1 MPLVAVISS
10 NPVESIFVA
19 VVLMAISS
27 PIIRRVAAAEA
38 SPWLIRILWISL
50 ILHLLGAPAQVYV
63 VHHFYHGIAD
73 WKRYDQQGSILGPE
87 FRHFDFSF
95 TGAHVRGIVND
106 GSVSIATGIV
116 MAVVGTNQIA
126 AFLVFSW
133 FSFVGTL
140 LFYRA
145 FTLTFR
151 EARLHHRRYA
161 IMLFFMPS
169 MIFWTADVSK
179 EAIMMLS
186 LGVTAYG
193 AAKVLVHRRGGFS
206 LMIIGVAIG
215 ILIRPN
221 ELLLFLGAFAVAL
234 MVRPSADSRSFGGF
248 RRVGGLLVMG
258 SLLFVTVFLTFHYLH
273 TSGGSLSLN
282 QVQQNNTG
290 AGIGFGSSNL
300 AYSSSPS
307 YYWRD
312 VYTVL
317 FDPLPFNAHGASQ
330 LVAAM
335 ENTLIVVL
343 VLVSLRQL
351 RMTVRASFARPYV
364 MMCTIYSLLFIYAF
378 AALGNLGLIAR
389 ERTLL
394 FPFFLV
400 LLCIPRTPKG
410 RPAVYPW
417 ELRRKARRR
426 QRRQIAAA
434 LAQGRQPPS
443 VGRERVPVP
452 ALARAAGPDGAT
464 VGDAEPAAGDPD
476 GPGAGGPPTSDLGPP
491 GG

>member
-1 MPLVAVISS
+1 MALVAAISS
-10 NPVESIFVA
+10 NPVVALFVTA
-19 VVLMAISS
+19 VLMAISS

-38 SPWLIRILWISL
+38 SPWLVRILWLSL

-95 TGAHVRGIVND
+95 ANANVRGIVND

-116 MAVVGTNQIA
+116 MAIVGTNQIA
-126 AFLVFSW
+126 TFLVFSW
-133 FSFVGTL
+133 FSFLGTL

-151 EARLHHRRYA
+151 EARAGHRRYA
-161 IMLFFMPS
+161 YMLFFMPS

-206 LMIIGVAIG
+206 LMGLGVAIG

-221 ELLLFLGAFAVAL
+221 ELLLILGGFAVAL
-234 MVRPSADSRSFGGF
+234 MIRPSGDPRAFGGL
-248 RRVGGLLVMG
+248 RRVGGLVVMG
-258 SLLFVTVFLTFHYLH
+258 SLLVLSVFLTFHYLH

-282 QVQQNNTG
+282 QVGSNNTG
-290 AGIGFGSSNL
+290 AGIGFGSSNIP
-300 AYSSSPS
+300 YSSSPA

-312 VYTVL
+312 IYTIL
-317 FDPLPFNAHGASQ
+317 FDPLPINAHGAGQ
-330 LVAAM
+330 LVASL
-335 ENTLIVVL
+335 ENSVIVVL
-343 VLVSLRQL
+343 ILFSLRQL
-351 RMTVRASFARPYV
+351 RMTFRASFARPYV
-364 MMCTIYSLLFIYAF
+364 MMCTIYSLLFVYAF

-394 FPFFLV
+394 FPFLLV
-400 LLCIPRTPKG
+400 LLCIPRSPRH
-410 RPAVYPW
+410 RPPIYPW
-417 ELRRKARRR
+417 ELRRKARMRHQRATARR
-426 QRRQIAAA
+426 DAQIPRGGARRPVPVGATAQRSGPVAPDGVPI
-434 LAQGRQPPS
+434 RQP
-443 VGRERVPVP
+443 
-452 ALARAAGPDGAT
+452 DHT
-464 VGDAEPAAGDPD
+464 
-476 GPGAGGPPTSDLGPP
+476 PGA
-491 GG
+491 